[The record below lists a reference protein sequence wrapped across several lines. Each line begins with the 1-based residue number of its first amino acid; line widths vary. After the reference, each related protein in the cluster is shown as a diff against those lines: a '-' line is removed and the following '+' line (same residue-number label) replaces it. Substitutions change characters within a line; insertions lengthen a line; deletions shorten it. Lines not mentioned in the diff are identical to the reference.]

1 MEGWRDWGMGGVE
14 GLGVWEGMEELAGV
28 WRNCVVIGQMGR
40 EVTRAGHLDKSQP
53 FLKQTPLVPA
63 P

>member
-1 MEGWRDWGMGGVE
+1 MGGVE